1 MRSRRNVTLI
11 IDPNCESQI
20 RGLMDDPSTWDCPI
34 FATDDDGYD
43 NLIESHP
50 MELILTTFL
59 GNGNQLVRTFH
70 RDGKT
75 EERRVHFDKG
85 DVKE

>member
-1 MRSRRNVTLI
+1 MIRDSEGQENQMRSRRNVTLI

-59 GNGNQLVRTFH
+59 GNGNQLVRT
-70 RDGKT
+70 
-75 EERRVHFDKG
+75 
-85 DVKE
+85 